1 MRNLLNTYT
10 RRFLVNPPYI
20 GCIPDPILSLIVVI
34 PSFKEPDILPTLDS
48 LAACDPP
55 KGDVEILIL
64 VNAPEGSGNEINSI
78 NQATVDQIEYWS
90 ATKRP
95 AYMKVFIIREEKLPK
110 KFAGAGLARKMGMD
124 EALRRWCWLDKDGPI
139 LCLDADCTVS
149 TDYLTAAEIAFEN
162 PELTLGHFEF
172 CHDWKNEP
180 DPLLRQGIIE
190 YELHLC
196 CHILGLASAGYPF
209 AVHTVGSCMA
219 VRASSYA
226 KAGGMNRRKAGEDFY
241 FMHKILPLGGFGYL
255 PATVFPSC
263 RVSDRVP
270 FGTGRAQWEW
280 MSSGESR
287 TTYSSKIYVLLKD
300 FFGQIPSWYAGEV
313 LWDELSPEVAA
324 FLRLQHLEEKILQ
337 MKQQSNGQAV
347 FFRRFWQW
355 MDGFMVLKLVHY
367 LRDNGFPNEPVLL
380 VANTLNNEI
389 HDQKINQLIKG
400 LTS

>member
-1 MRNLLNTYT
+1 
-10 RRFLVNPPYI
+10 
-20 GCIPDPILSLIVVI
+20 
-34 PSFKEPDILPTLDS
+34 
-48 LAACDPP
+48 
-55 KGDVEILIL
+55 
-64 VNAPEGSGNEINSI
+64 
-78 NQATVDQIEYWS
+78 
-90 ATKRP
+90 
-95 AYMKVFIIREEKLPK
+95 
-110 KFAGAGLARKMGMD
+110 
-124 EALRRWCWLDKDGPI
+124 LDKDGPI

-180 DPLLRQGIIE
+180 DPLLRRGIIE
-190 YELHLC
+190 YELHLR

-219 VRASSYA
+219 VRASAYA

-241 FMHKILPLGGFGYL
+241 FMHKLLPLGGFGYL

-280 MSSGESR
+280 MSSSEAR
-287 TTYSSKIYVLLKD
+287 TTYSSKIYFLLKQ
-300 FFGQIPSWYAGEV
+300 FFDQIPSWYAGEV
-313 LWDELSPEVAA
+313 VWDKLNPKVAS
-324 FLRLQHLEEKILQ
+324 FLRLQELEEKRLQ
-337 MKQQSNGQAV
+337 MRQQSNSQAV

-380 VANTLNNEI
+380 VAKVLNDKI
-389 HDQKINQLIKG
+389 QDQRINQLIAG